1 MLSISKVYGSICK
14 KKYQALGYSNE
25 KGNTFARI
33 KNDVLQ
39 VFSLKKYENLP
50 IVTIEFGII
59 PLCMSLPTALTSN
72 FPILSMISYRLDQFF
87 AELLANDEGWRYLP
101 NSNASMHA
109 CVVSLTQAIDSYLIP
124 LLERCVDCS
133 SSLIELIKLEKMFD
147 DNRLNALALLGEKD
161 TAKPWEN
168 ESLFDTKKYF
178 MALKSGDYIYAH
190 KFLTHQVDF
199 FSCEVQ
205 KSLHTN
211 QPPIVLERIS
221 QKLSYYCEQLRILQ
235 SGNRGYF
242 EKLVQTN
249 EETMKTMLR
258 ARYPKL
264 FV

>member
-1 MLSISKVYGSICK
+1 MGFSK
-14 KKYQALGYSNE
+14 E
-25 KGNTFARI
+25 KGNVFARI

-39 VFSLKKYENLP
+39 VFSLKKYEKLP
-50 IVTIEFGII
+50 IVTVEFGII
-59 PLCMSLPTALTSN
+59 PLCVSLPTALTYN
-72 FPILSMISYRLDQFF
+72 FPILSMSSYRLDQFC
-87 AELLANDEGWRYLP
+87 AEPLANDGGWRYLH
-101 NSNASMHA
+101 NSNVSIHA
-109 CVVSLTQAIDSYLIP
+109 CVFSITQTIDSHLIP
-124 LLERCVDCS
+124 LFERCVDCS

-178 MALKSGDYIYAH
+178 MALKSGNYIYAH

-199 FSCEVQ
+199 LCCEVQ
-205 KSLHTN
+205 KSLCSN
-211 QPPIVLERIS
+211 QPPIVLDRLS
-221 QKLSYYCEQLRILQ
+221 QKLSSYREQLRILQ

-249 EETMKTMLR
+249 EETMKAMLH